1 MTPHLINSRDER
13 LEAVPRSAS
22 GQSVAKKN
30 RWTTGSS
37 EQFCTDS
44 PQLTSENHDD
54 RDANAKRP
62 GFQFNFPQDVLKP
75 HQARG
80 GVKGKH
86 MCLQVASLLLKSA
99 GNPCPVC
106 GAETA
111 LTEIEPHPLHAKF
124 EIHGY
129 LCDTCGPIKSLV
141 VLRLPRLQSKDS
153 RESQFLERQQMKEAG
168 DKSGG
173 MVRVTVKLQPD
184 QYDELFQ
191 YVREVGSTMST
202 FFRESAMNAMRERL
216 S

>member
-1 MTPHLINSRDER
+1 MH
-13 LEAVPRSAS
+13 
-22 GQSVAKKN
+22 
-30 RWTTGSS
+30 
-37 EQFCTDS
+37 
-44 PQLTSENHDD
+44 
-54 RDANAKRP
+54 
-62 GFQFNFPQDVLKP
+62 
-75 HQARG
+75 
-80 GVKGKH
+80 
-86 MCLQVASLLLKSA
+86 LQVASLLLKSA

-129 LCDTCGPIKSLV
+129 LCDRCGPIKSLV

-153 RESQFLERQQMKEAG
+153 REWQFLERQQMKEAG

-202 FFRESAMNAMRERL
+202 FFRESAMKAMRERL